1 MAGHLV
7 VLITTSSTEE
17 AQKIAHNLVGE
28 RLAACVNI
36 VAPVHSVYRWRGEIQ
51 TDQEALLIV
60 KTKADIL
67 EKLVQRVKQLHS
79 YEVPEIIALPI
90 ISGAE
95 DYLHWINEQ
104 IQAVP

>member
-7 VLITTSSTEE
+7 VLITTGSTEE
-17 AQKIAHNLVGE
+17 AQKIARALGE
-28 RLAACVNI
+28 EGLAACVNI

-60 KTKADIL
+60 KTRADIL
-67 EKLVQRVKQLHS
+67 EKLFQRVKQLHS
-79 YEVPEIIALPI
+79 YELPEIIALPI
-90 ISGAE
+90 LAGAE
-95 DYLHWINEQ
+95 DYLHWIDEQ